1 MNKINL
7 EEESI
12 DKKQIDILIIG
23 NGEYSMTV
31 LLVILDLKKRMKS
44 INKIAICDTAVG
56 FDKRN
61 ITKQNVEKQM
71 GMFKGF
77 DMNIQYYENEKYA
90 ILQFTPGSI
99 CIYTEK
105 FNTSI
110 GKLAIEKG
118 LHLFISNP
126 EITITEHK
134 LLDNLSNE
142 MGVIVSIDNNQIYD
156 PLYIA
161 TRNKIKE
168 IGEMKYFYSQIS
180 QPSYTNSKNMDYV
193 YFISSV
199 NRFIRPIE
207 IMATSNPDKDFV
219 VITITWENYI
229 TKNNSLSTHS
239 VSWISGEC
247 EKISYTGEFG
257 NLSVDRLQSQVC
269 PGMDL
274 DYNPF
279 FMNIIPDE
287 DGNFAGQNG
296 YGYINIFNFIESVRD
311 IECGMAV
318 PEYFNTLHTL
328 SSTYYSTAV
337 FEASELSI
345 KLGKKILINYDNKN
359 IPFID
364 SKYIE

>member
-7 EEESI
+7 EEEII

-23 NGEYSMTV
+23 NGKYAMTV

-44 INKIAICDTAVG
+44 INKIAMCE
-56 FDKRN
+56 RN
-61 ITKQNVEKQM
+61 ITKQNVEKQL
-71 GMFKGF
+71 GMFKDF
-77 DMNIQYYENEKYA
+77 DMDIQYYENEEYA
-90 ILQFTPGSI
+90 ILQFIPGSI
-99 CIYTEK
+99 CIYTEEFK
-105 FNTSI
+105 TSI

-118 LHLFISNP
+118 IHLFISNP

-142 MGVIVSIDNNQIYD
+142 MGVVVSIDNNQTYD

-168 IGEMKYFYSQIS
+168 IGEMKYFYSQMS
-180 QPSYTNSKNMDYV
+180 LPSYTNSKNMDYV

-199 NRFIRPIE
+199 NKFIRPIE
-207 IMATSNPDKDFV
+207 VMSTSNPDRDFV

-229 TKNNSLSTHS
+229 TKNSSLSTHS
-239 VSWISGEC
+239 VSWNSDEC

-257 NLSVDRLQSQVC
+257 NFSVDRLQSQVC

-296 YGYINIFNFIESVRD
+296 YGYINIFQFIESVRD
-311 IECGMAV
+311 IDCGMAV
-318 PEYFNTLHTL
+318 PEYFRNTLHTL

-337 FEASELSI
+337 FEAGELSI
-345 KLGKKILINYDNKN
+345 KLGKKVFITYDNNN

-364 SKYIE
+364 SKCIE